1 MISTGRSACIA
12 FAFVVLGLGALGV
25 RAGESDIDRY
35 QGRIIR
41 RIDIVRKNVFDDQI
55 ERSDLF
61 IYRWANALHFVTR
74 ESVIRRELLF
84 SAGDSLDAERVLESQ
99 RNIRLTELIEDVD
112 VKAIPVGDDSVD
124 LEIVSSDLWT
134 TKLSPMFETGGGNSK
149 IGLLFAEKNF
159 LGGGRLV
166 ETTAQTGTDQ
176 DGFSILY
183 RDRRVG
189 GSRIAAGVGYSD
201 FTYDRRYSV
210 QLDKPRYAL
219 SVHSRFSAG
228 YGHGEGTTRLFDGGD
243 EYFRYRYT
251 ADDVHAEAAYTFGT
265 RSSIDL
271 IAAYDYTGRVYRR
284 DAADTSLGHAIPPD
298 EVLSYPSLG
307 TGAAY
312 TRYGV
317 ERYLD
322 EAGTPE
328 DLTYGAAVRAMTGR
342 SSKRLGADYEGWI
355 NAVAARVLAKPLPRL
370 IVGASDAVSWQE
382 SGGERRRIH
391 HTTEGFAY
399 IKTGGTQVLAMR
411 GLVDFAWRERPT
423 YQLLLG
429 GDNGL
434 RGYKYYSLSGDR
446 MALANVEYRFYVPVE
461 ILSVRLGG
469 AAFFDCGNVWRTGET
484 IDLSRL
490 KSDLGIG
497 LRLGL
502 TKSSTAR
509 IVSVDLARSLTE
521 PRYYV
526 TVTSGLVFSLSSL
539 GN

>member
-1 MISTGRSACIA
+1 MKTNGCIL
-12 FAFVVLGLGALGV
+12 FLVVLFSWATR
-25 RAGESDIDRY
+25 RASAGGSDIDRY

-61 IYRWANALHFVTR
+61 IYRWANALHVITR
-74 ESVIRRELLF
+74 EGVIRRELLF

-112 VKAIPVGDDSVD
+112 VEAIPVGDDSVD
-124 LEIVSSDLWT
+124 LRIVSSDLWT

-159 LGGGRLV
+159 LGGGRLI
-166 ETTAQTGTDQ
+166 ETTAQAGTDQ

-201 FTYDRRYSV
+201 FTYERQYSA
-210 QLDKPRYAL
+210 QIDKPRYAL
-219 SVHSRFSAG
+219 SVHSRFNAG
-228 YGHGEGTTRLFDGGD
+228 YAHDEGTTRLFDAGE
-243 EYFRYRYT
+243 EYFRYRYNR
-251 ADDVHAEAAYTFGT
+251 DDVHAEAAYTFGT

-271 IAAYDYTGRVYRR
+271 VAAYDYAGSVYRR
-284 DAADTSLGHAIPPD
+284 DAADTSLSHAIPSD

-307 TGAAY
+307 VGVAY
-312 TRYGV
+312 SRYGV

-328 DLTYGAAVRAMTGR
+328 DLTYGATVRVMTGR
-342 SSKRLGADYEGWI
+342 SSKRLGADYGGWI
-355 NAVAARVLAKPLPRL
+355 NAVAARFLAKPLPRL

-382 SGGERRRIH
+382 NGGDSRRIH

-399 IKTGGTQVLAMR
+399 IKTGGTQVLAMH
-411 GLVDFAWRERPT
+411 GLADFAWRERPS

-434 RGYKYYSLSGDR
+434 RGYKYYRLSGDR

-484 IDLSRL
+484 IDLSQL
-490 KSDLGIG
+490 KSDIGIG

-521 PRYYV
+521 PRYYL